1 MFFARH
7 RLALSIALTIASGL
21 TAPVQAE
28 LLIDSPVTQTPK
40 PDYDQKVT
48 VTNTGSIT
56 VSGTALDL
64 NNQYR
69 SYWWNIENSGQI
81 TSTQGRAIDL
91 GIPGSNNTWY
101 GSYTLRNNPDGQI
114 QGAEDAIRISNQPSG
129 GAPINIQNSGT
140 ITSLNGAGINLSGYN
155 TLHYQTAVTNQ
166 KDGVIQSSHA
176 DAIIMDSGTNG
187 QIYNLGEISGGR
199 NGVTIGK
206 DVRISNKGAITGH
219 DGTGVFSEAH
229 ADVYNYIGGVISGGT
244 SGSLSNADGDGIRLD
259 KGGSIWNEG
268 TIQGTAAS
276 GVNKYGRANTSEGI
290 SSGGGLTLSNYGYP
304 KTVDRPIGV
313 ISGANNGVLIDD
325 GNGGSALAAS
335 RVYNYGI
342 IQGLDG
348 FGVKFVGDF
357 NDEVINGGLI
367 SGSNGVALD
376 MGGGDDILRLQSGS
390 RFEGLVDGGSGHN
403 TLVMGESYSYGDGN
417 FGDSRNF
424 QVLEVRQGQWTLTGK
439 GDFNEGA
446 HVFRYA
452 TLTNQGGIAGDVL
465 VDQNAQYRGSGTS
478 GNLTVNGTLQT
489 SKELGGPQVNGNLVM
504 GSGSTWVA
512 SPHATG
518 GVGTVRVSG
527 NANLSGAS
535 LLITPDYG
543 NPNPWQNQFPWH
555 SQYRL
560 LEAGS
565 ITGTF
570 KSDLLLGYAFLD
582 PVLTYGQNTVDLS
595 LTRNSV
601 SFTEYA
607 RTANGARAVEAIDS
621 IGWRDWRGWPR
632 DPVFG
637 PWFPRPYIEN
647 SVYNAL
653 LLTSES
659 SAGLAIEKLAGS
671 GNANLGIATLNASSQ
686 VGSSMLATMRQLGS
700 GAGLLAG
707 LDPTQTPTLAANSVP
722 GSARNLNDPNARGRV
737 WLQALGGYGKLDGE
751 HGNPGLEQRTS
762 GSVLGVDWSL
772 SSAWRLGILGGYSKT
787 DLSNRDLDGKLH
799 SWHIGAYAMRQDGP
813 LALRLGAAYSRH
825 DGDNK
830 RSVEFDRFSDRPKG
844 SYDASSQQAFVELG
858 YTLGSGRLNVEPFA
872 NLGYQRYHRD
882 RYTEKGGP
890 ASLIVNEQN
899 QDNFSSTFGVRLAHL
914 QQLQNGISLTPRA
927 SLGWRHTYGE
937 LESDTSQSF
946 VLGSDDFKVEGSAL
960 DRDSLMVEA
969 GLDIGLSARHTLSV
983 GYNGEFGSN
992 SRNHGWMG
1000 QWQMSF

>member
-7 RLALSIALTIASGL
+7 RLALTMALTITSGL
-21 TAPVQAE
+21 TPQVQAH
-28 LLIDSPVTQTPK
+28 LLIDSPITQAPNLG
-40 PDYDQKVT
+40 YDQGVI
-48 VTNTGSIT
+48 VTNSGSIT
-56 VSGTALDL
+56 VSGTALNLDT
-64 NNQYR
+64 QYQP
-69 SYWWNIENSGQI
+69 YQWIIENSGQI
-81 TSTQGRAIDL
+81 TSTQGRAIDM
-91 GIPGSNNTWY
+91 GASDRWY
-101 GSYTLRNNPDGQI
+101 GSYKLWNNTGGQI
-114 QGAEDAIRISNQPSG
+114 QGAEDAIRVSNQRNSN
-129 GAPINIQNSGT
+129 ASVDIQNAGT
-140 ITSLNGAGINLSGYN
+140 ITSLNGAGISLSGHN
-155 TLHYQTAVTNQ
+155 TLHYQASVTNQ
-166 KDGVIQSSHA
+166 KTGVIYSTHA
-176 DAIIMDSGTNG
+176 DAIDMDSGTNG
-187 QIYNLGEISGGR
+187 QVDNQGQISGGR
-199 NGVTIGK
+199 NGVAIGK
-206 DVRISNKGAITGH
+206 DARIINNGAITGR
-219 DGTGVFSEAH
+219 DGAGVFSEAR
-229 ADVYNYIGGVISGGT
+229 ADVYNNIGGIISGGS
-244 SGSLSNADGDGIRLD
+244 SGSLPNADGDGIRLD
-259 KGGSIWNEG
+259 KGGEIRNEG
-268 TIQGTAAS
+268 TIQGTAAR

-290 SSGGGLTLSNYGYP
+290 SSGGGVMVFNSAYP
-304 KTVDRPIGV
+304 QSIGKPAAL

-325 GNGGSALAAS
+325 GNGGSASAAAIV
-335 RVYNYGI
+335 RNYGI
-342 IQGLDG
+342 IRGLDG

-357 NDEVINGGLI
+357 NDTVTNGGLI

-376 MGGGDDILRLQSGS
+376 MGGGDDTLYLQHGS

-403 TLVMGESYSYGDGN
+403 TLVMGETYDSYNSGS

-424 QVLEVRQGQWTLTGK
+424 QTLEVRSGDWTLTGK
-439 GDFNEGA
+439 NDFSEGT

-465 VDQNAQYRGSGTS
+465 VDQYAQYGGSGTN
-478 GNLTVNGTLQT
+478 GNLTVNGTLKT
-489 SKELGGPQVNGNLVM
+489 NKELGGPQVNGNLVM
-504 GSGSTWVA
+504 GSDAIWIANLDAG
-512 SPHATG
+512 G

-527 NANLSGAS
+527 NANLNGAS
-535 LLITPDYG
+535 LWILPDHDTSK
-543 NPNPWQNQFPWH
+543 PWSNQYPWH

-570 KSDLLLGYAFLD
+570 NTAFNLGYAFLD
-582 PVLTYGQNTVDLS
+582 PVLNYGPNTVDLN
-595 LTRNSV
+595 LTRNDV

-607 RTANGARAVEAIDS
+607 RTANGIRAVKAIES
-621 IGWRDWRGWPR
+621 ISFNDWLRWPR

-637 PWFPRPYIEN
+637 PWFPSLPIEN
-647 SVYNAL
+647 SLYNAL

-686 VGSSMLATMRQLGS
+686 VGSSMLAAMRQLGS
-700 GAGLLAG
+700 GASLLTG
-707 LDPTQTPTLAANSVP
+707 LDPEQTPALAATDVP

-737 WLQALGGYGKLDGE
+737 WLQTLGGYGKLDGE
-751 HGNPGLEQRTS
+751 HGNPGLEQRTN
-762 GSVLGVDWSL
+762 GSVLGLDWSL
-772 SSAWRLGILGGYSKT
+772 SSAWRLGVLGAYSKT

-799 SWHIGAYAMRQDGP
+799 SWHIGAYAMRQEGP
-813 LALRLGAAYSRH
+813 LALRLGAAYSQH

-844 SYDASSQQAFVELG
+844 SYNANSQQAFVELG

-872 NLGYQRYHRD
+872 NLAYQRYHRN

-890 ASLIVNEQN
+890 ASLTVYEQN

-914 QQLQNGISLTPRA
+914 RQLQNGISLTPRA

-946 VLGSDDFKVEGSAL
+946 VLGSDNFKVEGSAL
-960 DRDSLMVEA
+960 DRDSMMVEA

-992 SRNHGWMG
+992 SHNHGWMG